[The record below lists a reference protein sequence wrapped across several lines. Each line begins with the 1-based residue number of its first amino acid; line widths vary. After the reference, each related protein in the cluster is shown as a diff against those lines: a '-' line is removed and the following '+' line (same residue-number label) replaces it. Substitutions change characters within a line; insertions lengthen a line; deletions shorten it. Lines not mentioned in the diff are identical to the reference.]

1 MQAIDRHIQDE
12 ELLSLADGE
21 LKPARAAAVESHL
34 AACWVCR
41 ARHAEIEGS
50 IADFVRLSNQGLAS
64 RVPPSDGPR
73 SLLKARLAEA
83 VQSQPALGWFHQLC
97 VGLSGHRL
105 AYASAVLAIL
115 SVIGLWFQGSRPGQS
130 RLTGETAALEPKPEL
145 TPGSIRA
152 VALVDICG
160 GPSDKN
166 RAVPSSVQ
174 REVFNRY
181 GIAKARP
188 QDYEVDYLITP
199 ELGGA
204 DDIRNLWPQPYGAKN
219 WSASAKDQLEDRL
232 HEMVCDGKLDLPTA
246 QHEIST
252 DWIGAYKKYVENG
265 DPAIR
270 RSGIDTAYDL
280 AKLSLD

>member
-1 MQAIDRHIQDE
+1 MQVVDRHIQDQ
-12 ELLSLADGE
+12 ELLSLTDGE
-21 LKPARAAAVESHL
+21 LKPARAAAVENHL

-41 ARHAEIEGS
+41 ARRAEIEGA
-50 IADFVRLSNQGLAS
+50 IADFIRLSNRSLAS
-64 RVPPSDGPR
+64 RVPSPDGPR

-83 VQSQPALGWFHQLC
+83 VQAQSALGWFQQLRA
-97 VGLSGHRL
+97 GLWVHRL
-105 AYASAVLAIL
+105 ACASAVLATL

-145 TPGSIRA
+145 TPGAIRA
-152 VALVDICG
+152 VSLVDICG

-166 RAVPSSVQ
+166 REVPSSVQ

-232 HEMVCDGKLDLPTA
+232 HEMVCTGTLDLPTA
-246 QHEIST
+246 QREIAT
-252 DWIGAYKKYVENG
+252 DWISAYKKYLRNSNPAIQKSENG
-265 DPAIR
+265 
-270 RSGIDTAYDL
+270 SVYDL